1 MWLRELGLFW
11 KILIGSVAGILLC
24 FLILTVFTGV
34 RDGKDGGTVLQTDTT
49 ADLTETNRVLK
60 SGKEEDKKVAFDV
73 AEEVTKK
80 SPLKED
86 MKTFLKDYD
95 TEIVNEDTSL
105 RDGLYVFYNKDLKSK
120 DVIKEKVDAYIKEK
134 KGYPVIVY
142 YMNEESSGTA
152 GLTLLAR
159 MLEDSSVWQ
168 THDHPV
174 AVFVK
179 NGQLQH
185 VYKQGDTLSDLPRD
199 YTR

>member
-1 MWLRELGLFW
+1 MWFRELGLFW
-11 KILIGSVAGILLC
+11 KVLIGSVAGLLLC
-24 FLILTVFTGV
+24 FLSLTVFTGV
-34 RDGKDGGTVLQTDTT
+34 RDGKDGGAVLQTDTT
-49 ADLTETNRVLK
+49 ADLTEANRVLK
-60 SGKEEDKKVAFDV
+60 SGKEEDKKVALAV

-86 MKTFLKDYD
+86 MDTFLKDYE
-95 TEIVNEDTSL
+95 TKIVSEDTSL

-120 DVIKEKVDAYIKEK
+120 DVIKEKVAPYIEGK
-134 KGYPVIVY
+134 KGYPVTVY

-159 MLEDSSVWQ
+159 MLEDESVWQ

-179 NGQLQH
+179 NSQLQH

-199 YTR
+199 YRR